1 MQKDKIKSP
10 FYYFFYPFVYIM
22 AGLILLFHSC
32 LTALELTKTY
42 GLMYG
47 SLYSLLILAAIAA
60 YSLLLYAT
68 GRLISSKL
76 KKNPAIK
83 KMAAYAVQW
92 GISFIIQSYYFDFSV
107 FAQSNELAVIKV
119 GSFLWVFLSIY
130 IFLNFWLLTISAIRY
145 YIFSDK

>member
-22 AGLILLFHSC
+22 AGLILLFHFC

-47 SLYSLLILAAIAA
+47 S
-60 YSLLLYAT
+60 LLYAT

>member
-1 MQKDKIKSP
+1 
-10 FYYFFYPFVYIM
+10 
-22 AGLILLFHSC
+22 
-32 LTALELTKTY
+32 
-42 GLMYG
+42 MYG

-130 IFLNFWLLTISAIRY
+130 IFLYFWLLTISAIRY